1 MLVLGVRQSL
11 LKEAIAAFVICKKP
25 SGNLSICL
33 FSMSPLVGFGADLTE
48 RLSLKMSKK
57 MALAEMLLTCW
68 QRVMWVPMQKFVK
81 RQVWEEL

>member
-1 MLVLGVRQSL
+1 MNVER
-11 LKEAIAAFVICKKP
+11 EI
-25 SGNLSICL
+25 
-33 FSMSPLVGFGADLTE
+33 MVGFGADLME